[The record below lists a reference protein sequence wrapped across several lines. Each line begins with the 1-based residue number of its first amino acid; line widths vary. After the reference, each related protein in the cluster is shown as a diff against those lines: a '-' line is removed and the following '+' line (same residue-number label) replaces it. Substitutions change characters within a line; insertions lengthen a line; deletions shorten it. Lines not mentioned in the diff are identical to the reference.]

1 MKNSLLFLSVSLLVA
16 SPVFAQDDLVP
27 ATSEDI
33 RNFDSQVPQI
43 SPVINPPA
51 VTSTPRE
58 SESSDSIEAAHGPDH
73 QSGNGRGRGRGRGG
87 DREGRREDRRENFG
101 AVVAAE
107 AKILNDSPKGDRPKR
122 EDGISG
128 HRRRD
133 DDRKIPGDA
142 STVASGPGMSSTM
155 GGSSDARSSAPK
167 PEDDSRSQGIEDGPD
182 GIEDRPEESDRRS
195 GRNRGGS
202 NRPRRD
208 R

>member
-27 ATSEDI
+27 ATSDDI

-51 VTSTPRE
+51 VTTTPRE
-58 SESSDSIEAAHGPDH
+58 SDSQDSIEAPHGPDH

-87 DREGRREDRRENFG
+87 DREGRRENFG
-101 AVVAAE
+101 AVVSAE
-107 AKILNDSPKGDRPKR
+107 AKRLNDSPKEDRPKR

-167 PEDDSRSQGIEDGPD
+167 PEDDSRSQGIEDRPDRSEDGPEAS
-182 GIEDRPEESDRRS
+182 EDRP
-195 GRNRGGS
+195 GRGRGHGGS

>member
-27 ATSEDI
+27 ATSDDI
-33 RNFDSQVPQI
+33 RNFDSQVPQV

-51 VTSTPRE
+51 VTTTPRE
-58 SESSDSIEAAHGPDH
+58 SDSQDSIEAPHGPDH

-87 DREGRREDRRENFG
+87 DREGRRENFG
-101 AVVAAE
+101 AAVSAE
-107 AKILNDSPKGDRPKR
+107 AKRLNDSPKEDRPKR
-122 EDGISG
+122 DEGMRG
-128 HRRRD
+128 NRRRD

-167 PEDDSRSQGIEDGPD
+167 PEGP
-182 GIEDRPEESDRRS
+182 R
-195 GRNRGGS
+195 
-202 NRPRRD
+202 
-208 R
+208 

>member
-27 ATSEDI
+27 ATSDDI
-33 RNFDSQVPQI
+33 RNFDSQVPQV

-51 VTSTPRE
+51 VTTTPRE
-58 SESSDSIEAAHGPDH
+58 SDSQDSIEAPHGPDH

-87 DREGRREDRRENFG
+87 DREGRRENFG
-101 AVVAAE
+101 AAVSAE
-107 AKILNDSPKGDRPKR
+107 AKRLNDSPKEDRPKR
-122 EDGISG
+122 DEGMRG
-128 HRRRD
+128 NRRRD

-167 PEDDSRSQGIEDGPD
+167 PEDDSRSQGVEDRPD